1 MSCPYLGAGLSG
13 REFQAEIAESAE
25 ALRQKL
31 VWGIQRTEGSEES
44 CMRDHVTSVMS
55 DSLQPRG
62 LQPTRLLWPWDS
74 LGKNTGLGYHA
85 LLQEVCMTQG
95 SNQSLM
101 HLLHWQTGS
110 LPLAPPGK
118 QAGAEYI
125 ENSKWKRKQN
135 HGLNQ

>member
-1 MSCPYLGAGLSG
+1 MSCTYLGVGLSG

-44 CMRDHVTSVMS
+44 CMRAHVTSVMS

-135 HGLNQ
+135 RGLNQ